1 MENRYKTALVTG
13 ASSGIGRMTA
23 KHLADQGYKLIL
35 VARREER
42 LLALKEELGADISCH
57 IIASDLRDTAAVR
70 QAIET
75 LPEGFRSID
84 VLINN
89 AGLAAGTEPA
99 QNAEWNDWEEMI
111 STNCMGLS
119 NITHVLLP
127 GMVKRNCGHI
137 VNIGSVAGIYAY
149 RGGNVYGAT
158 KAFVEHFS
166 RGLKADLL
174 GTQVRV
180 SNISPGMVGECEFSL
195 VRYRGDTKKAEAV
208 YNQVEPLDPSAIAEC
223 VVWCISRP
231 AHINI
236 LNMEVMATCQAPGG
250 LAVSPKE

>member
-1 MENRYKTALVTG
+1 MKNRYKTALVTG
-13 ASSGIGRMTA
+13 ASSGIGRMIA
-23 KHLADQGYKLIL
+23 KQLAHEGYKLVLI
-35 VARREER
+35 ARREER
-42 LLALKEELGADISCH
+42 LQALQEELGKTTPCH
-57 IIASDLRDTAAVR
+57 IIASDLRNTDAVR
-70 QAIET
+70 QAIEG
-75 LPEGFRSID
+75 LPEEFRAID

-119 NITHVLLP
+119 NITHAILP

-137 VNIGSVAGIYAY
+137 VNIGSVAGTYAY

-158 KAFVEHFS
+158 KAFIEHFS
-166 RGLKADLL
+166 RGLKTDLL

-180 SNISPGMVGECEFSL
+180 SNIAPGMVGDCEFSL
-195 VRYRGDTKKAEAV
+195 VRYRGDTEKAEAV
-208 YNQVEPLDPSAIAEC
+208 YNNAEPLDPAAIAEC
-223 VVWCISRP
+223 VAWCISRP
-231 AHINI
+231 AHVNI

-250 LAVSPKE
+250 LAVSRKE